1 MIKSVPLNVYFLYQ
15 FTKRVPP
22 RYKYVYTLI
31 LALILRHKSESTH
44 QGEHKCVVPELLTL
58 LLTDDLYKYAGKGG
72 HLNCAASGG
81 LFLYS
86 GRGQWI

>member
-1 MIKSVPLNVYFLYQ
+1 MTSLVNVCTQTDLLTGITKPKKCQFLSNIKKNSE
-15 FTKRVPP
+15 
-22 RYKYVYTLI
+22 
-31 LALILRHKSESTH
+31 SESTH
-44 QGEHKCVVPELLTL
+44 QGEHKCVVPELL
-58 LLTDDLYKYAGKGG
+58 LTDDLYKNAGKGG

>member
-1 MIKSVPLNVYFLYQ
+1 MPISFK
-15 FTKRVPP
+15 
-22 RYKYVYTLI
+22 
-31 LALILRHKSESTH
+31 HKKNSESESTH

-58 LLTDDLYKYAGKGG
+58 LLTDDLYKNAGKGS